1 MDRDA
6 ALKLL
11 ESHHKFPSDHFFQVI
26 VRFQQA
32 DVDGV
37 LLAIAQLVGL
47 PDLDGRVESVFSRK
61 GTYISLRMTLPCQTA
76 EDVLSIYARLQELP
90 QVIRYF

>member
-11 ESHHKFPSDHFFQVI
+11 SDHHSFPSDHFFQVI
-26 VRFQQA
+26 LRSEQVE
-32 DVDGV
+32 VDAV
-37 LLAIAQLVGL
+37 LASLAELLAL
-47 PDLDGRVESVFSRK
+47 PDLEGRVVPVFSRK
-61 GTYISLRMTLPCQTA
+61 GTYLSLRLTLPCQSA
-76 EDVLSIYARLQELP
+76 EQVLDVYARLQALP